1 MLAAVLAA
9 GLLLVAACSDDSDTS
24 PAPGS
29 ASTPAGRDLPADAVA
44 IMDSEPYLAAQW
56 PYLVIDP
63 ESGEVVYTNLA
74 DQLMLLASQTKHFVV
89 GSVYNDLGADT
100 MLTTPVYATAAPSGG
115 TLDGDLVL
123 VASGDLALGGRNAA
137 DGEFDFATEGI
148 DHVYAD
154 ALPGAVLA
162 PGDPLAG
169 LDDIAAQVADSG
181 VSHIDGDVL
190 IDPRL
195 WETYST
201 VEGLVPPIFV
211 NDNLV
216 DLQVTPGEPG
226 QPATIEMLPV
236 NSFFTI
242 DSQVITGAAD
252 SDADL
257 QVEADEADP
266 RIIHVTGSAPAG
278 TTSLT
283 IYRVPDASSWARA
296 LFIDALQ
303 RAGITVTSTA
313 EANDETSLPAEG
325 SYEDDLK
332 VASLESAPLGE
343 AGAMILATSYNTGA
357 NSFLCQLA
365 VEAGTDQCSEG
376 LPAVRTLAAE
386 AGISSSDLVLVDGQG
401 GDPASAT
408 PEAVIKWFE
417 WVNTQP
423 WASTFWAGQPV
434 LGERGSLSG
443 VGVDSLAKGKVVAK
457 TGTSADVEPD
467 TGRLIISMQGLSGY
481 LDTGDGKQFLFV
493 VGVSGA
499 VFPDLPRG
507 VFQVG
512 DDVGMV
518 AAAFQQALA
527 T

>member
-1 MLAAVLAA
+1 L
-9 GLLLVAACSDDSDTS
+9 
-24 PAPGS
+24 
-29 ASTPAGRDLPADAVA
+29 
-44 IMDSEPYLAAQW
+44 
-56 PYLVIDP
+56 
-63 ESGEVVYTNLA
+63 
-74 DQLMLLASQTKHFVV
+74 
-89 GSVYNDLGADT
+89 
-100 MLTTPVYATAAPSGG
+100 
-115 TLDGDLVL
+115 
-123 VASGDLALGGRNAA
+123 
-137 DGEFDFATEGI
+137 
-148 DHVYAD
+148 
-154 ALPGAVLA
+154 
-162 PGDPLAG
+162 
-169 LDDIAAQVADSG
+169 AAQVADSG

-190 IDPRL
+190 IDSRL

-236 NSFFTI
+236 NTLYTI

-257 QVEADEADP
+257 RVEVDDVDP
-266 RIIHVTGSAPAG
+266 RIIHVSGSAPAG

-283 IYRVPDASSWARA
+283 VHRVTDASSWARS
-296 LFIDALQ
+296 LFIDAL
-303 RAGITVTSTA
+303 RRTGITVTSTA
-313 EANDETSLPAEG
+313 EANTESNLPATG
-325 SYEDDLK
+325 SYQDELK
-332 VASLESAPLGE
+332 LASLESAPIGE

-365 VEAGTDQCSEG
+365 VEAGTNQCSDG
-376 LPAVRTLAAE
+376 LRAVRALAAD

-408 PEAVIKWFE
+408 PEALIQWFE
-417 WVNTQP
+417 WVNTRP

-443 VGVDSLAKGKVVAK
+443 VGVDSPANGKVVGK

-467 TGRLIISMQGLSGY
+467 SGRLIISMQGLSGY
-481 LDTGDGKQFLFV
+481 LDIGGGKQLLFV

-518 AAAFQQALA
+518 AAAFQQAQL